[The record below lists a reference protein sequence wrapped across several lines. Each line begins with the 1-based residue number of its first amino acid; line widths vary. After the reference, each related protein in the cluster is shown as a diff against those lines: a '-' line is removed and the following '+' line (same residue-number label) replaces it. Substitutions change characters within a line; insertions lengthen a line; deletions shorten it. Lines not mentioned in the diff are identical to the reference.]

1 MVTAAT
7 LRQAGQDQRSFRRR
21 TIARNKKPTG
31 LRPAAKS
38 WELRK
43 ISGVRPSRCAPM
55 PEQRA
60 RGLNGTC
67 PHFCRHRPRREETR
81 LLLRGLRRRCFLG
94 GWRRL
99 LHRCRRL
106 RRGSL
111 GRSLGRSCLLCSGLG
126 RGLGSRLPGRSGFLC
141 RSGLL
146 GRCSL
151 LCGCGAGLGGRCL
164 LRRRFRGGLGCR
176 LFGRCRLCLR
186 RCRLRFGSGCCF
198 LDRGRGF
205 RRRRFYRCFLCR
217 CLGCRRF

>member
-1 MVTAAT
+1 MVTAANSDRPT
-7 LRQAGQDQRSFRRR
+7 RPTIVPSPRDGAGNKSPPDFALRRSPGSCERYL
-21 TIARNKKPTG
+21 ASAP
-31 LRPAAKS
+31 LVAPQCQ
-38 WELRK
+38 
-43 ISGVRPSRCAPM
+43 SRG
-55 PEQRA
+55 

-67 PHFCRHRPRREETR
+67 PHFCRHGPRREETR

-111 GRSLGRSCLLCSGLG
+111 GRSLGRGCLLGSGLG